1 MRLVRSSAGTVEPIG
16 SGREEEYMSE
26 SRPRHSDSERTPA
39 GPEPIPDTRYDH
51 ATVEARWAARW
62 VERPFT
68 ADPTS
73 SKPPFCIVMPPP
85 NITGVLHLG
94 HAFDN
99 TIIDTLIRYK
109 RMSGYEALFQPG
121 TDHAGISTQVQ
132 VERALEAE
140 GTTRHA
146 IGREAFIARAWQW
159 RERYGGLI
167 VRQLQRL
174 GVSAAWDRG
183 RFTMD
188 EGLSNAVRLQFVNL
202 YHQGKAYRRER
213 IVNWDPVS
221 RTVLSDLE
229 VDRQDHVSELYE
241 LAYSLAGAERGG
253 PSAIN
258 IATVRP
264 ETIFADVA
272 IAVHPADERF
282 KDLVGRK
289 ARIPLTD
296 RYIEIIT
303 DEAVEIGFGTG
314 ALKITPAHDPTDY
327 EIGERHGLVMPKVI
341 DEDAKLF
348 GDLVPEK
355 FRGSD
360 RFAARKAVVAALE
373 ESGELVSRKEHTVAL
388 GLSQRTGEPVEPLLS
403 LQWFYDTDEAA
414 KRALAGLDAGHT
426 SFTPERYEKVDR
438 DWLDN
443 LRHWCISRQLWWGHR
458 IPAWYDAD
466 GNVYVPTPDQPYL
479 DPPDDPRHEGIAMT
493 QDTDVFDTWF
503 SSNLWPFSTLGWP
516 DESDPYFEKFYPTS
530 VLVTGYD
537 ILFFWVARMQLAGYE
552 LTDKAPFAKVMLHGL
567 LLDAKGQKMSK
578 SKGNGIDPLEVID
591 KYGADALRFALSRAS
606 TGSQDIRWDER
617 QVEMGRNFA
626 TKLYN
631 AVRFVLLQQAP
642 RAGAGA
648 SPVPRPE
655 RLADRWILS
664 RLQGAVAA
672 VSAAL
677 DALDLGAANRAAYEF
692 VWSEF
697 CDWYLEASKGALKEG
712 DPVTAATVRWVLADI
727 LKLLHPLMP
736 FITTELHESL
746 GAEGELAL
754 SGWPSSDPD
763 LSDPQAEAD
772 FARLQAWV
780 AAARALRAEADLPP
794 AKVVDIEA
802 VGDGAATLVE
812 HALLFEGLARARLV
826 VETAGGASGMGGR
839 ASLSAVLADV
849 ELRLP
854 LTGQVDLAEYAGRQR
869 SRLAKARA
877 EVARSSGKLASEKF
891 VASAP
896 AVVVEEERRRLAE
909 GNELV
914 ERIEAL
920 LGRLG

>member
-1 MRLVRSSAGTVEPIG
+1 
-16 SGREEEYMSE
+16 MSE
-26 SRPRHSDSERTPA
+26 AHDLHGYDETPTASEAVPA
-39 GPEPIPDTRYDH
+39 TRYDP
-51 ATVEARWAARW
+51 AAVEGRWAARW

-73 SKPPFCIVMPPP
+73 TKPPFTIVIPPP

-109 RMSGYEALFQPG
+109 RMRGFEALFQPG

-132 VERALEAE
+132 VERALKAE

-146 IGREAFIARAWQW
+146 IGREAFVDRVWQW

-167 VRQLQRL
+167 EKQLQRL
-174 GVSAAWDRG
+174 GVSAAWDRS

-188 EGLSNAVRLQFVNL
+188 EGLSNAVRLQFVTL

-213 IVNWDPVS
+213 IVNWDPIS

-229 VDRQDHVSELYE
+229 VDRQDRTGELYQ
-241 LAYSLAGAERGG
+241 LAYALETPQPGG
-253 PSAIN
+253 PKAIH

-272 IAVHPADERF
+272 IAVHPDDDRF
-282 KDLVGRK
+282 TGLAGKRAK
-289 ARIPLTD
+289 IPLTD
-296 RYIEIIT
+296 RYVEIIT

-314 ALKITPAHDPTDY
+314 ALKITPAHDQTDY
-327 EIGERHGLVMPKVI
+327 DIGERHGLPMPKVI
-341 DEDAKLF
+341 DEDARLY
-348 GDLVPEK
+348 GELVPEA
-355 FRGSD
+355 FRGMD
-360 RFAARKAVVAALE
+360 RFAARAAVVAALE
-373 ESGELVSRKEHTVAL
+373 ASGELVGSTEHTVAL
-388 GLSQRTGEPVEPLLS
+388 GLSQRTGEPVEPMLS

-414 KRALAGLDAGHT
+414 RRALAGLDEGHT
-426 SFTPERYEKVDR
+426 SFTPERYEKVSR
-438 DWLDN
+438 DWLGN

-466 GNVYVPTPDQPYL
+466 GTVYVPTPDQPYL
-479 DPPDDPRHEGIAMT
+479 DPPDDPRYAGIAMT
-493 QDTDVFDTWF
+493 RDPDVFDTWF

-516 DESDPYFEKFYPTS
+516 DESDPYFKKFYPTS

-552 LTDKAPFAKVMLHGL
+552 LTDSAPFKHVMLHGL
-567 LLDAKGQKMSK
+567 MLDAKGQKMSK
-578 SKGNGIDPLEVID
+578 SKNNGIDPLEVIE

-631 AVRFVLLQQAP
+631 AARFVMMQQSQP
-642 RAGAGA
+642 ETGIA
-648 SPVPRPE
+648 SEGRKPQ

-664 RLQGAVAA
+664 RLQAA
-672 VSAAL
+672 VTAVSTAL

-697 CDWYLEASKGALKEG
+697 CDWYLEAAKGPLKEG
-712 DPVTAATVRWVLADI
+712 DPETAATVRRVLADI

-736 FITTELHESL
+736 FITAELHEAL
-746 GAEGELAL
+746 GEDGELAL
-754 SGWPSSDPD
+754 SQWPTSD
-763 LSDPQAEAD
+763 
-772 FARLQAWV
+772 
-780 AAARALRAEADLPP
+780 
-794 AKVVDIEA
+794 
-802 VGDGAATLVE
+802 
-812 HALLFEGLARARLV
+812 
-826 VETAGGASGMGGR
+826 
-839 ASLSAVLADV
+839 
-849 ELRLP
+849 
-854 LTGQVDLAEYAGRQR
+854 
-869 SRLAKARA
+869 
-877 EVARSSGKLASEKF
+877 
-891 VASAP
+891 
-896 AVVVEEERRRLAE
+896 
-909 GNELV
+909 
-914 ERIEAL
+914 
-920 LGRLG
+920 